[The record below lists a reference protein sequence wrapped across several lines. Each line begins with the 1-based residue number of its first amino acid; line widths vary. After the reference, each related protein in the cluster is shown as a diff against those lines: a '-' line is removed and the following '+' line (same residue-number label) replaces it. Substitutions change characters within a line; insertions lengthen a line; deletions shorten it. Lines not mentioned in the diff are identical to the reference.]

1 MNMTKMSL
9 YQRFIAGGVPPEEI
23 DHHYSDLYVKVTL
36 KSKLVLEEF
45 MKTSPIK
52 CFVERFKANDGSG
65 WWYDIAFAYDPYWE
79 MKAKGVLYCD
89 KCAS

>member
-1 MNMTKMSL
+1 MNTTKMSL
-9 YQRFIAGGVPPEEI
+9 YRRFIAGGIPPEEI
-23 DHHYSDLYVKVTL
+23 DHHYSDLYVKVSL
-36 KSKLVLEEF
+36 KSKMILDEF
-45 MKTSPIK
+45 MRISPIR

-65 WWYDIAFAYDPYWE
+65 WWYDIAFAYEPFWE

>member
-1 MNMTKMSL
+1 MNTTKMSL
-9 YQRFIAGGVPPEEI
+9 YRRFIAGGIPPEEI
-23 DHHYSDLYVKVTL
+23 DHHCSDLYVKVSL
-36 KSKLVLEEF
+36 KSKMILDEF
-45 MKTSPIK
+45 MRTSPIK

-65 WWYDIAFAYDPYWE
+65 WWYDIAFAYEPFWE